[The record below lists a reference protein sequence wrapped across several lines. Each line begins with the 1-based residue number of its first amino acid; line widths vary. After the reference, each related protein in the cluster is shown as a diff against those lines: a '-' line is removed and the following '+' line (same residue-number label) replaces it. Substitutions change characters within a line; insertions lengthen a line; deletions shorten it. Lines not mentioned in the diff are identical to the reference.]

1 MLIITYDISD
11 TKLRT
16 KLSKMIMK
24 YGRRLQMSVYELNNS
39 PRTLNNVLIE
49 IEHRFKPKFKNTDSV
64 MLIPVCKADKAK
76 IIRMG
81 YAVHEEKAVILFE

>member
-16 KLSKMIMK
+16 KFSKMIMK

-39 PRTLNNVLIE
+39 PRTLNNVLLE
-49 IEHRFKPKFKNTDSV
+49 INRRYRSKFQETDSV
-64 MLIPVCKADKAK
+64 MIFALCKADKK
-76 IIRMG
+76 KVIRMG
-81 YAVHEEKAVILFE
+81 YAVHEEESVIVFK

>member
-1 MLIITYDISD
+1 MLIISYDISD

-16 KLSKMIMK
+16 KFSKMILK

-49 IEHRFKPKFKNTDSV
+49 IEYKFKPKFKNTDSV
-64 MLIPVCKADKAK
+64 IIMPLCKADKAK
-76 IIRMG
+76 VIRMG
-81 YAVHEEKAVILFE
+81 YAVHEESQVISFS

>member
-16 KLSKMIMK
+16 KFSKMILS

-39 PRTLNNVLIE
+39 PRTLGNVLIE
-49 IEHRFKPKFKNTDSV
+49 IEHSFRHKFSETDSV
-64 MLIPVCKADKAK
+64 MIIPICKADESK
-76 IIRMG
+76 IVRMG
-81 YAVHEEKAVILFE
+81 YAVHEEEDVVVF

>member
-1 MLIITYDISD
+1 MLIITYDISN

-16 KLSKMIMK
+16 KFSKMIMK

-49 IEHRFKPKFKNTDSV
+49 IEHRFRPRFSPADSV
-64 MLIPVCKADKAK
+64 MIIPICKADKAK
-76 IIRMG
+76 IVRMG
-81 YAVHEEKAVILFE
+81 YAVHEESSVVLFE

>member
-16 KLSKMIMK
+16 EFSKMIMK

-39 PRTLNNVLIE
+39 PRPT
-49 IEHRFKPKFKNTDSV
+49 
-64 MLIPVCKADKAK
+64 
-76 IIRMG
+76 
-81 YAVHEEKAVILFE
+81 

>member
-16 KLSKMIMK
+16 KFSKMILK

-39 PRTLNNVLIE
+39 PRTLNNVMIE
-49 IEHRFKPKFKNTDSV
+49 IEHRFRPKFAITDSV
-64 MLIPVCKADKAK
+64 MIIPICKADKAK
-76 IIRMG
+76 IFRMG
-81 YAVHEEKAVILFE
+81 YAVHEETTVILFE

>member
-1 MLIITYDISD
+1 MLIISYDISD

-16 KLSKMIMK
+16 KFSKMVLK

-49 IEHRFKPKFKNTDSV
+49 IDYKFKPKFKETDSV
-64 MLIPVCKADKAK
+64 IIFPLCRADQTKV
-76 IIRMG
+76 IRMG
-81 YAVHEEKAVILFE
+81 YAVHEEESVVVFE

>member
-1 MLIITYDISD
+1 MLIITYDISN

-16 KLSKMIMK
+16 RFSKMIMK

-39 PRTLNNVLIE
+39 PRALNNVMIE
-49 IEHRFKPKFKNTDSV
+49 IEHRFKPHFKQTDSV
-64 MLIPVCKADKAK
+64 MIIPICRADAAK

-81 YAVHEEKAVILFE
+81 YAVHEESSVILFE

>member
-1 MLIITYDISD
+1 MLLITYDISN

-16 KLSKMIMK
+16 KFSKMIMK
-24 YGRRLQMSVYELNNS
+24 YGRRLQLSVYELNNS

-49 IEHRFKPKFKNTDSV
+49 IEHHFKPSFSQTDSV
-64 MLIPVCKADKAK
+64 MIIPLCKADKIK

-81 YAVHEEKAVILFE
+81 YAVHEEKSVILFD

>member
-1 MLIITYDISD
+1 MLLIAYDISN

-16 KLSKMIMK
+16 KFSKMIMK

-49 IEHRFKPKFKNTDSV
+49 IDRRFKPRFEKTDSV
-64 MLIPVCKADKAK
+64 MIIPLCKADKAK
-76 IIRMG
+76 ILRMG
-81 YAVHEEKAVILFE
+81 YAVHEEKSVVLFE

>member
-1 MLIITYDISD
+1 MLLITYDISS

-16 KLSKMIMK
+16 KFSKMIMK

-49 IEHRFKPKFKNTDSV
+49 IEHRFKPKFEQSDSV
-64 MLIPVCKADKAK
+64 MIIPICKADKAK
-76 IIRMG
+76 ILRMG
-81 YAVHEEKAVILFE
+81 YAVHEEKSVILFE

>member
-16 KLSKMIMK
+16 KFSKMILQ

-39 PRTLNNVLIE
+39 PRTLNNVMVE
-49 IEHRFKPKFKNTDSV
+49 IKHHFQPKFKETDSV
-64 MLIPVCKADKAK
+64 MIIPICKADEAK
-76 IIRMG
+76 IFRMG
-81 YAVHEEKAVILFE
+81 YAVHEEQDVILFD